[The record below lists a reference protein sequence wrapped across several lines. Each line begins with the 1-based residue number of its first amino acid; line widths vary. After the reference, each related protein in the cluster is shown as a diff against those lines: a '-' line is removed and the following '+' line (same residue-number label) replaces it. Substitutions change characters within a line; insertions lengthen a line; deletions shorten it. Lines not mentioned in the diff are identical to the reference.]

1 MLRLIF
7 SLFFFLNIATLYSQ
21 ESNIDDPYLIL
32 SKSHDQKLFATLGS
46 LKIKNDLIKKID
58 IKISELDIDAE
69 HKLNKRNELINQAD
83 FLIRKHLYNNNWFPI
98 IWMPVFRS
106 ILSAEEA
113 DEISNHFETEVGNLQ
128 KNIIDLQVIFEPLQ
142 WIILINNKIDTQSVD
157 LKKEFKVIQDAWW
170 ERAPSTSPVSG
181 NNKEILKLAK
191 KISNSHEAIKF
202 AGGVA
207 GKNYVKTIAV
217 EGIGA
222 IEQYFNKTS
231 QLITEELNL

>member
-1 MLRLIF
+1 MLK
-7 SLFFFLNIATLYSQ
+7 LFFLLVFFLNITSLYSQ
-21 ESNIDDPYLIL
+21 DSNIDDPYFIL

-58 IKISELDIDAE
+58 IELSKLDLNNE
-69 HKLNKRNELINQAD
+69 KKLNRRKQLINKANL
-83 FLIRKHLYNNNWFPI
+83 LIIKYLYKDNWFPK
-98 IWMPVFRS
+98 IWTPVFRS

-113 DEISNHFETEVGNLQ
+113 DEISNHFETEIGKLQ

-142 WIILINNKIDTQSVD
+142 WIILINNKIDTQSDD
-157 LKKEFKVIQDAWW
+157 LIKEFKVIQNAWW
-170 ERAPSTSPVSG
+170 ARAPSTSPVSG
-181 NNKEILKLAK
+181 NNKEILKIAK

-222 IEQYFNKTS
+222 IEQYFNETS
-231 QLITEELNL
+231 QLIIEELNL

>member
-1 MLRLIF
+1 MLKLFF
-7 SLFFFLNIATLYSQ
+7 SLVFFLNITSLYSQ
-21 ESNIDDPYLIL
+21 DSNIDDPYFIL

-58 IKISELDIDAE
+58 IELSKLDLNNE
-69 HKLNKRNELINQAD
+69 KKLNRRNELINQAD
-83 FLIRKHLYNNNWFPI
+83 LLIKKHLYNDNWFPI

-142 WIILINNKIDTQSVD
+142 WIILINNKIDTQSAD

-170 ERAPSTSPVSG
+170 NVHQVLVQCQ
-181 NNKEILKLAK
+181 EIIK
-191 KISNSHEAIKF
+191 K
-202 AGGVA
+202 
-207 GKNYVKTIAV
+207 Y
-217 EGIGA
+217 
-222 IEQYFNKTS
+222 
-231 QLITEELNL
+231 

>member
-1 MLRLIF
+1 ML
-7 SLFFFLNIATLYSQ
+7 
-21 ESNIDDPYLIL
+21 
-32 SKSHDQKLFATLGS
+32 
-46 LKIKNDLIKKID
+46 
-58 IKISELDIDAE
+58 
-69 HKLNKRNELINQAD
+69 
-83 FLIRKHLYNNNWFPI
+83 
-98 IWMPVFRS
+98 FRS
-106 ILSAEEA
+106 EA

-142 WIILINNKIDTQSVD
+142 WIILINNKIDTQSAD

-181 NNKEILKLAK
+181 NNKEILKIAK

-202 AGGVA
+202 AGGA
-207 GKNYVKTIAV
+207 SGKNYVNTIAV

-222 IEQYFNKTS
+222 IEHYFNETS

>member
-1 MLRLIF
+1 MLKLFF
-7 SLFFFLNIATLYSQ
+7 SLVFFINISFLYSQ
-21 ESNIDDPYLIL
+21 DSSTEDPYFIL

-46 LKIKNDLIKKID
+46 LKIKNDLIKTID
-58 IKISELDIDAE
+58 IKLSKLDLDNE
-69 HKLNKRNELINQAD
+69 QKQHKRNQLIKRVD
-83 FLIRKHLYNNNWFPI
+83 LLIMKHLYTDNWFPK
-98 IWMPVFRS
+98 IWAPIFKS

-113 DEISNHFETEVGNLQ
+113 DEISNHFETEIGNLQ

-142 WIILINNKIDTQSVD
+142 WIILINNKIDTQSAD
-157 LKKEFKVIQDAWW
+157 LKTEFKIIQDAWW
-170 ERAPSTSPVSG
+170 SRAPSTSPISG
-181 NNKEILKLAK
+181 NNKEILKVAK

-222 IEQYFNKTS
+222 IEQYFNETS
-231 QLITEELNL
+231 QLITKEINL